1 MSKSIFRPGALAL
14 ITGSAS
20 GVGYAF
26 AAHCRWQGMNLALL
40 DINADSLSKAHSTL
54 DTISSQG
61 NATVKTYPVD
71 VSDHA
76 AWLTVRDSLTTDFP
90 DSNGAIDFLLLNAG
104 RSVKPTTTQ
113 PWEDID
119 YFQKTLATNLLGVI
133 NGLGVLLPLVQKSA
147 GPAAIVL
154 TGSKQGIT
162 NPPGNPAYNASK
174 AAVKSLAEQLAH
186 SLRTPGNP
194 SYAPHVSAHLLVPGW
209 TFTGLS
215 GNAGPVA
222 DEVAR
227 KKKPKGAWLG
237 SQVAEYGVRK
247 IEEGAFYVIVPDED
261 VDEALDQARVTW
273 AAADITEGRSALS
286 RWDDEWKGRAAEWIK
301 GDAERR
307 RK

>member
-1 MSKSIFRPGALAL
+1 MSQSVFRPGALAL

-26 AAHCRWQGMNLALL
+26 AAHCRRQGMNLALL
-40 DINADSLSKAHSTL
+40 DINKETLSKAQSALESL
-54 DTISSQG
+54 DSKGKVQ
-61 NATVKTYPVD
+61 TYPLD
-71 VSDHA
+71 VSDHD
-76 AWLTVRDSLTTDFP
+76 AWASVRDDLATSFP
-90 DSNGAIDFLLLNAG
+90 DNQGVDFLLLNAG
-104 RSVKPTTTQ
+104 TSVKPTTTQ
-113 PWEDID
+113 PWEDIA
-119 YFQKTLATNLLGVI
+119 YFQKTLGTNLFGVI
-133 NGLGVLLPLVQKSA
+133 NGLSVLLPLVQKST
-147 GPAAIVL
+147 GPSAIVL

-174 AAVKSLAEQLAH
+174 SAVKSLAEQLSH
-186 SLRTPGNP
+186 SLRTQGNP

-215 GNAGPVA
+215 GNAGPVT

-227 KKKPKGAWLG
+227 EKKPKGAWLG
-237 SQVAEYGVRK
+237 SQVAEYGVKK
-247 IEEGAFYVIVPDED
+247 IEEGQFYVIVPDED

-286 RWDDEWKGRAAEWIK
+286 RWDDAWKEKAADWIK
-301 GDAERR
+301 DDAAKR